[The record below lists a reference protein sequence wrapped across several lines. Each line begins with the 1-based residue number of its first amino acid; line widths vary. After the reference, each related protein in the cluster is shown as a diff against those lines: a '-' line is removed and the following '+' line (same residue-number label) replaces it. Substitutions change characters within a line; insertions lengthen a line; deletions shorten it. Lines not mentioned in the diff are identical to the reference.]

1 MSELRSVDP
10 EQARLLV
17 VVAHPDDETFGC
29 GSLLAHVASRGQR
42 TMVVCATRGEAGTP
56 APGFLLNGATL
67 AQVREDELRAAAA
80 LLGVERVELLPW
92 RDSGMDGEPE
102 RDSLVAAP
110 LDEVASAVAAIID
123 DWEPHTVVT
132 LDGSDGHRDHV
143 HVRDATLA
151 ACESSRWRP
160 RTVYLHCLPQR
171 LMREWVQT
179 LASGRPDSEYLALGD
194 LGTPDEQITTVIDTS
209 KHLAL
214 RERAI
219 AAHRS
224 QTSPYE
230 VMSTSLRREFLSA
243 ERLRRVHPAWPGGSI
258 ESELS

>member
-1 MSELRSVDP
+1 MVAESP
-10 EQARLLV
+10 RLLV

-29 GSLLAHVASRGQR
+29 GSLLAHTASKGYR
-42 TMVVCATRGEAGTP
+42 TMVVCATRGEGGTP
-56 APGFLLNGATL
+56 APGFELNGATL
-67 AQVREDELRAAAA
+67 AQVREDELRAAAG

-92 RDSGMDGEPE
+92 LDSGMDGGPE
-102 RDSLVAAP
+102 RGSLVAAP
-110 LDEVASAVAAIID
+110 LDEVTEAITAIID

-143 HVRDATLA
+143 HIRNATLA

-160 RTVYLHCLPQR
+160 RTAYLHCLPQQ
-171 LMREWVQT
+171 LMREWVQALT
-179 LASGRPDSEYLALGD
+179 SGRPDSEYLALGD
-194 LGTPDEQITTVIDTS
+194 LGTPDEQITTVIDT
-209 KHLAL
+209 KAHLAL

-230 VMSTSLRREFLSA
+230 VMPASLRREFLSA
-243 ERLRRVHPAWPGGSI
+243 ERLRRVHPAWTGGPV
-258 ESELS
+258 ETELS